1 MKEHFNDYEEKML
14 KMMEESERELDEAL
28 GGLSEEE
35 LAFIENENLDA
46 LDAKVFGDI
55 RDFEERVRRRE
66 EEKASVEQERGEVG
80 AADTDASDGA
90 KPLGEISGAMSEE
103 DMEALRLGRELQE
116 RRKKDEER
124 KAVRKKWTPWK
135 RVVAAVVVIAILGG
149 VGVQSQGGAAKVV
162 EKILRS
168 HGFKDEEK
176 VISSKEDVINVMSK
190 EEEEAYEQVK
200 EELGIDPVRILRVNK
215 EIKYLECE
223 IDPELRTA
231 YLLYEFQGQTMPY
244 IINCTYTEDA
254 WGIGFEDEKV
264 DEYVYDGNVIDIN
277 VEEYVVFESREEQW
291 VTTYEYQGVYY
302 TLLGRM
308 EQEEFETLLKNLIF
322 P

>member
-46 LDAKVFGDI
+46 LDEKVFGDI
-55 RDFEERVRRRE
+55 RDYEERVQRRE
-66 EEKASVEQERGEVG
+66 AEKASAKQACGEER
-80 AADTDASDGA
+80 AADTDASDGT

-124 KAVRKKWTPWK
+124 KAVRKKWAPWK
-135 RVVAAVVVIAILGG
+135 RVAAAVVVIAILGG

-162 EKILRS
+162 EKIMRS
-168 HGFKDEEK
+168 HGYKEEDK
-176 VISSKEDVINVMSK
+176 VSSTKEDVRNIVSK
-190 EEEEAYEQVK
+190 EEEQAYEQVK
-200 EELGIDPVRILRVNK
+200 EELGIDPVRILHANK
-215 EIKYLECE
+215 EIKYLEYGS
-223 IDPELRTA
+223 DPELRTA
-231 YLLYEFQGQTMPY
+231 YLLYEFNDKNMSF

-254 WGIGFEDEKV
+254 WGIGFEDKKV
-264 DEYVYDGNVIDIN
+264 DEYEYTGKKAIIHVERYI
-277 VEEYVVFESREEQW
+277 VEESKDEQW
-291 VTTYEYQGVYY
+291 VASFEYGGGYY
-302 TLLGRM
+302 FLSGHM
-308 EQEEFETLLKNLIF
+308 KQEEFENILKNLVF